1 MGFESAAFHAMGTGI
16 ELLGAPRLPGPL
28 AEQVRSL
35 FGRVEFR
42 LSRFLPES
50 ELSQLNRSDGRPFR
64 ASALL
69 RGVLRDALAAARSTG
84 GLFDPTVL
92 EAVEASGYRRSFDE
106 LNGVST
112 REAPAT
118 GADYGRVEIFDDG
131 SVVLHGGVRVDLG
144 GFAKGWTV
152 DAAAGLMAGAGS
164 WVVNAGG
171 DLRAAGPG
179 PDGDGWLVGIEDPWV
194 PGTDIA
200 VIRARDCAVATSSVG
215 RRRWRTPEGWAHHL
229 IDPRTGAPAD
239 TGLASVT
246 VLAPTAAEA
255 EVLAKTVLL
264 LGRVEGARC
273 VESAPGCGAALVSDR
288 GDMAWTAGME
298 GLRAA

>member
-1 MGFESAAFHAMGTGI
+1 MGFGSETFRAMGTDI
-16 ELLGAPRLPGPL
+16 ELLGALCLPGPL
-28 AEQVRSL
+28 VEQVRSL
-35 FGRVEFR
+35 FDRVEAR
-42 LSRFLPES
+42 LSRFRPHS
-50 ELSQLNRSDGRPFR
+50 ELSLLNRSAGSPFR

-69 RGVLRDALAAARSTG
+69 RDVLRDALEAARSTG

-112 REAPAT
+112 RET
-118 GADYGRVEIFDDG
+118 CEGGADYRRVEILDDG
-131 SVVLHGGVRVDLG
+131 RVALHDGVRVDLG

-152 DAAAGLMAGAGS
+152 DAAADLMKGDGS

-179 PDGDGWLVGIEDPWV
+179 PDGEGWLIGIEDPWI
-194 PGTDIA
+194 PGADIA
-200 VIRARDCAVATSSVG
+200 VIRIRDCAVATSSVG
-215 RRRWRTPEGWAHHL
+215 RRRWRTPDGWAHHL
-229 IDPRTGAPAD
+229 IDPRTGEPAD

-246 VLAPTAAEA
+246 VLASTAAEA

-264 LGRVEGARC
+264 LGRVEGARH
-273 VESAPGCGAALVSDR
+273 VESAPGCAAVLVSDR
-288 GDMAWTAGME
+288 GDIAWTAGME